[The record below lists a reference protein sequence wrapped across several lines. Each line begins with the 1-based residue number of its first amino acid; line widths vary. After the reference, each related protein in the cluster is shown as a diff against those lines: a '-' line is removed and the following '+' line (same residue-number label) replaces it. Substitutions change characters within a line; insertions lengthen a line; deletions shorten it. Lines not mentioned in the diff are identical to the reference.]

1 MIPRGCY
8 LTHSERIGDK
18 IRDVQVFASIRS
30 IMRAP
35 VFAAPTVLTIA
46 IGIGLNTAVFS
57 IIYAALLE
65 PLPFR
70 DPSRLVYISAG
81 INSLLGPVH
90 FQATGAS
97 GMGRRLV
104 PDYAS

>member
-1 MIPRGCY
+1 MQIDS
-8 LTHSERIGDK
+8 LSARIDDR
-18 IRDVQVFASIRS
+18 IRDVVIFASIRS
-30 IMRAP
+30 ILRTP
-35 VFAAPTVLTIA
+35 VFAASAVLTIA

-57 IIYAALLE
+57 LIYATLLD

-81 INSLLGPVH
+81 FNPLLGPVY

-97 GMGRRLV
+97 CMVRRLG
-104 PDYAS
+104 S